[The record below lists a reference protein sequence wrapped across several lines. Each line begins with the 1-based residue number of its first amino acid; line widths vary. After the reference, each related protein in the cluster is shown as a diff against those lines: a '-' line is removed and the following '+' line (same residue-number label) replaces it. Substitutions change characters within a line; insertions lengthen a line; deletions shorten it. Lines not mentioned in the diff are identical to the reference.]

1 MRRTR
6 RSTFLVVAV
15 LLGLLVP
22 GPAHAA
28 PPANDD
34 FDQAVS
40 ITTSPFTTT
49 QSVAEA
55 TQSTN
60 DPTTCYGTYHT
71 VWFTYIAPANGTITA
86 TTVGSGYDTVLSA
99 YSGFRGSLTLIA
111 CSDDVD
117 GVPQSRTVFPVVAG
131 TRYHFMVGSYRPDSG
146 SALTFSTTLTAT
158 TPGNDAFA
166 DAAPVTALPHTA
178 TADLST
184 ATVEPGEP
192 GSVCGQSPKS
202 LWYAVTLPETT
213 PVTLT
218 PSTDDARLT
227 LYTGPDLA
235 GLTEVGCTWF
245 GTMSFR
251 ATAGTTYYVRLSAGS
266 GSASAV
272 RLLVDVARPIA
283 PYFSYSPT
291 DPSVF
296 SDVEFYNYTEVP
308 DSSGPVTT
316 RWDFG
321 DGTTAETHPRVHH
334 RYAADGDYTVTLT
347 VTAADGRTATM
358 SRVVPVRTHDVAIS
372 RFTTPGS
379 AVVGTTK
386 RITVRLVNPRYAE
399 EVTVTL
405 YRSTPSGWGE
415 VGHYTQYVPASAT
428 GAVNF
433 PFNYTFRPD
442 DATHGKVNF
451 RAVATLAGLSDAQPL
466 DNEAISATTLVQPA
480 ATGGLDIG

>member
-6 RSTFLVVAV
+6 RSAFLVAAV

-22 GPAHAA
+22 GIAHAA

-55 TQSTN
+55 TQGAD
-60 DPTTCYGTYHT
+60 DPNTCYGTYHS
-71 VWFTYIAPANGTITA
+71 VWFTYTAPSTGILTA
-86 TTVGSGYDTVLSA
+86 TTAGSRYDTVLSA
-99 YSGFRGSLTLIA
+99 YSGFRGSLTSIF
-111 CSDDVD
+111 CNDDV
-117 GVPQSRTVFPVVAG
+117 GGTPQSRIEFPVVAG
-131 TRYHFMVGSYRPDSG
+131 TRYHFMVGSYLTG
-146 SALTFSTTLTAT
+146 QGGELTFSTTLTAT
-158 TPGNDAFA
+158 TPSNDAFA
-166 DAAPVTALPHTA
+166 DATPVTALPHTA

-192 GSVCGQSPKS
+192 GSVCGPSPKS

-235 GLTEVGCTWF
+235 GLTEVNCTWF
-245 GTMSFR
+245 STMTFR

-266 GSASAV
+266 DSASAV
-272 RLLVDVARPIA
+272 RLLVDVARPIV
-283 PYFSYSPT
+283 PHFSYSPT
-291 DPSVF
+291 DPSAY
-296 SDVEFYNYTEVP
+296 SDIAFYNYTEVP

-321 DGTTAETHPRVHH
+321 DGTTSEARAWANH

-347 VTAADGRTATM
+347 MTAADGRTATM
-358 SRVVPVRTHDVAIS
+358 SLVVPVRTHDVAIS

-379 AVVGTTK
+379 AAVGTTK
-386 RITVRLVNPRYAE
+386 RITVRIANPRYAE

-442 DATHGKVNF
+442 DAAYGKVNF

-466 DNEAISATTLVQPA
+466 DNEAISATTLVQPV
-480 ATGGLDIG
+480 ATGGLDLD